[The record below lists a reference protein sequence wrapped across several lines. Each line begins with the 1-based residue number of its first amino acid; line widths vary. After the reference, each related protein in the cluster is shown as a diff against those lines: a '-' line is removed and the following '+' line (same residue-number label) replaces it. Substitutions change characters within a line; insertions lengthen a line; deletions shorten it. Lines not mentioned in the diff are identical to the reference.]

1 MISGR
6 RIKRWLS
13 SGGRLRRA
21 ILIALLGVALLTVGF
36 SLSLQAIVAP
46 VAEAIQGWFDGILS
60 RWFEGQELA
69 NARHYAAGAF
79 LMLGIWVIAVGF
91 KQFLGEVIR
100 MLNPA
105 LQGPMMGHIVRRQQ
119 LMAGPAVVA
128 IGGGTGLST
137 LLRGIKQKT
146 NRITAIV
153 TVTDDGGSSGRL
165 AADKK
170 ILPPGD
176 IRNCL
181 VALADAEKAMTD
193 LFQHRFEI
201 ASGSLSGHST
211 GNLLI
216 AAMVDLTGD
225 FEKAVTEISKVLAI
239 RGRVLPATLQ
249 TVRLRA
255 EMVDG
260 SEICGETQIVNSPL
274 QIRRVHLDPED
285 AQPLDEA
292 LEAIASADIIVIG
305 PGSVFTS
312 VIPPL
317 LVPGIAEAVAES
329 DAVKVYVCNVM
340 TQPGE
345 SDHFTA
351 SDHVHAIEANVGRR
365 VFDYVLLNKAMPSQH
380 LLDRYAQSG
389 QEFVEPDA
397 DRIRAMGLKP
407 VLANLISETDLVRH
421 DPMRVADSILRLA
434 R

>member
-1 MISGR
+1 
-6 RIKRWLS
+6 
-13 SGGRLRRA
+13 
-21 ILIALLGVALLTVGF
+21 
-36 SLSLQAIVAP
+36 
-46 VAEAIQGWFDGILS
+46 
-60 RWFEGQELA
+60 
-69 NARHYAAGAF
+69 
-79 LMLGIWVIAVGF
+79 
-91 KQFLGEVIR
+91 
-100 MLNPA
+100 
-105 LQGPMMGHIVRRQQ
+105 
-119 LMAGPAVVA
+119 MAGPAVVA

-146 NRITAIV
+146 NRITSIV

-165 AADKK
+165 VADKK

-193 LFQHRFEI
+193 LFQHRFEG
-201 ASGSLSGHST
+201 ASGSLSGHSM

-225 FEKAVTEISKVLAI
+225 FEKAITEISKVLAI

-260 SEICGETQIVNSPL
+260 SELCGETQIVNSPL
-274 QIRRVHLDPED
+274 QIRRVHLDPQD
-285 AQPLDEA
+285 AQPLEEA
-292 LEAIASADIIVIG
+292 IEAIAAADIIVIG

-317 LVPGIAEAVAES
+317 LVPGVAEAVAES

-345 SDHFTA
+345 SDRFTA

-380 LLDRYAQSG
+380 LLERYSQSG

-407 VLANLISETDLVRH
+407 ILANLISETDLVRH